1 MRADACKPPG
11 TCVDPTLHMARLQTC
26 RILLSR
32 GCSALCSLCTL
43 WQAVMGM
50 HKSAQLVSA
59 LKMVANG
66 MGWQQAFLT
75 YGWGTSQSTTAYRII
90 IRHRVVVAV

>member
-1 MRADACKPPG
+1 MRADACKPPD
-11 TCVDPTLHMARLQTC
+11 TRVDLTHHMARLQTC

-43 WQAVMGM
+43 WQTVMGRQ
-50 HKSAQLVSA
+50 KSAPLVSA

-66 MGWQQAFLT
+66 MDWQQKRTSLANP
-75 YGWGTSQSTTAYRII
+75 GCGT
-90 IRHRVVVAV
+90 